1 MEMSNME
8 IINFSADLEA
18 SESRRIIA
26 GKIVP
31 FGDEIGNTNAGKVVF
46 EANSIQIDDPKNVK
60 PWFDNRRTSNGN
72 GGT

>member
-1 MEMSNME
+1 ME

-31 FGDEIGNTNAGKVVF
+31 FENEIGNTSVGKVIF
-46 EANSIQIDDPKNVK
+46 ERGSIQIDDPKE
-60 PWFDNRRTSNGN
+60 
-72 GGT
+72 

>member
-1 MEMSNME
+1 ME

-31 FGDEIGNTNAGKVVF
+31 FENEIGNTSAGKVIF
-46 EANSIQIDDPKNVK
+46 EAGSIQIDDP
-60 PWFDNRRTSNGN
+60 SNQSDA
-72 GGT
+72 

>member
-1 MEMSNME
+1 ME

-31 FGDEIGNTNAGKVVF
+31 FENEIGNTSVGKVILCVTF
-46 EANSIQIDDPKNVK
+46 SAS
-60 PWFDNRRTSNGN
+60 
-72 GGT
+72 